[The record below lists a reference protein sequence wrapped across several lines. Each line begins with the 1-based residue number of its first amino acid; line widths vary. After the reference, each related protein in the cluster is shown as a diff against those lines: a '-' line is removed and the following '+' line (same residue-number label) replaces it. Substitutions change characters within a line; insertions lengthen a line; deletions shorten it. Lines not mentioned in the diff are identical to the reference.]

1 MGSIFTV
8 FLPLKN
14 QESFTKN
21 PIQIP
26 TEVQEYPTEI
36 LAVDTQETSVEKSEK
51 PIILVID
58 DNEDI
63 RYYLKENLAHKYKIV
78 EASDGKQ
85 GWQKALS
92 AHPMLIVSDVNMP
105 NMDGLSLLDKIR
117 NDSRTKHI
125 PVILLTVLSEEEQ
138 QAKGLSFGA
147 NDYLVKPFSFNL
159 LDIKIGNLLKINQT
173 FKETYS
179 KQINVQTPVL
189 EVESQDEKFLL
200 EVGRHIEENIL
211 QTSLTV
217 EDVSKMVNM
226 SRSTFYNKILALTGE
241 TPVEYIRSMRLKKA
255 AYLLE
260 KSDLKIADISFEVGF
275 SNTNYFARAFRNKY
289 QMTPSD
295 YIKLKRHK
303 TVLTMAE

>member
-200 EVGRHIEENIL
+200 EVARHIEENIL